1 MTVNVSKPAIN
12 VREKLAELD
21 KPTGIAGEAMLRAE
35 TPQEQFNLIG
45 AGRRNL
51 IINGAMQVAQR
62 GTSVTSQQE
71 GTDTFVV
78 DRWFSRVSLTSATVT
93 MDVSQE
99 VDAPEGFRY
108 SFKTEINGSQS
119 SLSSGDQ
126 FKTEHRIEGQN
137 LIGAGF
143 GTSTPKYITLSF
155 WFKSS
160 VAGKTCVA
168 FVNNGNDMSYV
179 APFNVNSAATW
190 EYKTVTLIAPDNTA
204 TWVTDNGIGL
214 RIRFGTF
221 GSALQTSTTG
231 KWISGQ
237 YMSTSDSIDYTKAD
251 GSYWQITGVQLELG
265 KVATPFEHRSFG
277 EELALCQRYYYKGG
291 VIGGRTGVSAGY
303 TSSSTSVRWTFV
315 TPSNMRATPTYS
327 AGSNPYAADN
337 GTNREV
343 SSVSVLGATQNT
355 ISMIGTIAGSGSHR
369 SLTINYGSSQNFKL
383 DAEL

>member
-221 GSALQTSTTG
+221 GSSLQTSTTG

-251 GSYWQITGVQLELG
+251 GSYWQITGVQLEVG
-265 KVATPFEHRSFG
+265 KVATPFEHRSYG
-277 EELALCQRYYYKGG
+277 EELALCQRYFEKWSGSKAMHPQYSSEASGAYAAARELWNDFKVEKRANPSVTVAG
-291 VIGGRTGVSAGY
+291 TVSPTAVNASVYGLGAQSSET
-303 TSSSTSVRWTFV
+303 TSTASVRLSSWT
-315 TPSNMRATPTYS
+315 A
-327 AGSNPYAADN
+327 
-337 GTNREV
+337 
-343 SSVSVLGATQNT
+343 
-355 ISMIGTIAGSGSHR
+355 
-369 SLTINYGSSQNFKL
+369 

>member
-1 MTVNVSKPAIN
+1 MRI
-12 VREKLAELD
+12 
-21 KPTGIAGEAMLRAE
+21 
-35 TPQEQFNLIG
+35 
-45 AGRRNL
+45 
-51 IINGAMQVAQR
+51 AQR

-119 SLSSGDQ
+119 SLPSGDQ

-137 LIGAGF
+137 LIGSGF
-143 GTSTPKYITLSF
+143 GTSNPKYITLSF

-221 GSALQTSTTG
+221 GSSLQTSTTG

-251 GSYWQITGVQLELG
+251 GSYWQITGVQLEVG
-265 KVATPFEHRSFG
+265 KVATPFEHRSYG
-277 EELALCQRYYYKGG
+277 EELALCQRYYFNADN
-291 VIGGRTGVSAGY
+291 SAGNFLGRGLMGSHWNTSY
-303 TSSSTSVRWTFV
+303 LGVNVPYPVPMRANPTVSTTAGGPHLIYNVAFVAGGITANYNSVEHIHHKNANLNFYQMSSSYATG
-315 TPSNMRATPTYS
+315 TP
-327 AGSNPYAADN
+327 
-337 GTNREV
+337 V
-343 SSVSVLGATQNT
+343 SVSK
-355 ISMIGTIAGSGSHR
+355 ISV
-369 SLTINYGSSQNFKL
+369 QF